1 MESLGDILSY
11 ILKQFHN
18 FIPDSELEESILKY
32 IPVPSNVPPS
42 APLGDF
48 LRGVLKKNHKS
59 LELQGH
65 KLLQKSLSLKLL
77 CNMVLSN

>member
-11 ILKQFHN
+11 ILKQFHS
-18 FIPDSELEESILKY
+18 FIPDSELEESIPKY

-59 LELQGH
+59 LELQEN

-77 CNMVLSN
+77 CNMVLPN